1 MTRTSAWRAASQGI
15 GKCSV
20 PTWDRGRRARARE
33 RATGTARAAPD
44 KTEHPPSQAK
54 ADGGTPPVRP
64 GREKSKPTEAPPTW
78 IPGSRAR
85 KVKASDSEKP
95 NFHLSSAERQSEVPT
110 LQYVGTVATQRVTV
124 LVDTGCNGIFVSSS
138 LVRKADLVTYQKPSA
153 HTVRLANGTVV
164 KSHTVARVPMRVQGV
179 WETLTAHVLDLA
191 DHDIILGIP
200 WQSQHDVLIRPL
212 DGTVRFKFKRAKQ
225 AQQIVWVPDEHSEVN
240 KQLNGTLLI
249 SALQLGKVWKKQ
261 ARLKPHERNTQFHL
275 CVIKEV
281 EDDKDLQS
289 EEPPDPGWQEKVHS
303 RGQVPR
309 CRAYLK

>member
-1 MTRTSAWRAASQGI
+1 VSQRGTGADGPGP
-15 GKCSV
+15 GKGQRVRPGPLPISS
-20 PTWDRGRRARARE
+20 
-33 RATGTARAAPD
+33 

-261 ARLKPHERNTQFHL
+261 ARLKPHERNTQFHRGRQGSAGGGATGSW
-275 CVIKEV
+275 VAGE
-281 EDDKDLQS
+281 S
-289 EEPPDPGWQEKVHS
+289 AHS